1 MVGRMTP
8 DARHARRRVVAVWST
23 VAMLE
28 AAIWW
33 MFYRSNYYRPLW
45 RAPALL
51 LLVAGGVAT
60 VVAVRVRRGDRRA
73 GDRRGESVKDGAHDS
88 METSALPRD

>member
-1 MVGRMTP
+1 MTP
-8 DARHARRRVVAVWST
+8 DARHALRRVVAVWST
-23 VAMLE
+23 VALLE

-51 LLVAGGVAT
+51 LLVAGTIAT
-60 VVAVRVRRGDRRA
+60 VFAVRVRRGDRRG
-73 GDRRGESVKDGAHDS
+73 GDRRSNRVAEGTGDSVRTG
-88 METSALPRD
+88 ALPRD